1 MSKVRAS
8 VDGLV
13 PDGRDFDL
21 PIPPMEVKN
30 WPQEW
35 ESPGAGG
42 HTKPVGEL
50 VRMLVSLMG
59 VKDKL

>member
-1 MSKVRAS
+1 MSKI
-8 VDGLV
+8 DGLV

-21 PIPPMEVKN
+21 PLPPMEVKN

-35 ESPGAGG
+35 EPAKPSP
-42 HTKPVGEL
+42 KPVGEL

-59 VKDKL
+59 SKNETR